1 MTYLKLIKDSSKY
14 LGILGILSQEN
25 ACLEP
30 PSFLWEI
37 NLDFYVCEDASTQK
51 HLIHENKENGIP
63 FWKCFHI
70 ASEAHKNMGFL
81 SKNSYKLT
89 TFCVQIFTEK
99 LLLIF
104 IYHADHLIDW
114 KRPGST
120 ESLESLEWPPK
131 EFRIQYARMVKGK
144 VFAIPHCL
152 KMIY

>member
-1 MTYLKLIKDSSKY
+1 M
-14 LGILGILSQEN
+14 QAWN
-25 ACLEP
+25 P

-37 NLDFYVCEDASTQK
+37 NLDFYVCEDASSGTQK

-63 FWKCFHI
+63 FWKCFHM
-70 ASEAHKNMGFL
+70 ALEAYNSFFIWVSWGKNHT
-81 SKNSYKLT
+81 KLQH
-89 TFCVQIFTEK
+89 FCPRIFTEK

-120 ESLESLEWPPK
+120 ESLGSLEWPPK

-144 VFAIPHCL
+144 VFAIHLPQFENQ
-152 KMIY
+152 II